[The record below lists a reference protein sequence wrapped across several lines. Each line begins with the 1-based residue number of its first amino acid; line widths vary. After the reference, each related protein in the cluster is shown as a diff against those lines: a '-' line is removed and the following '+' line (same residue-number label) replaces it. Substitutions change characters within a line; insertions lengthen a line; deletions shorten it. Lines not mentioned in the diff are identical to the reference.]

1 MSVQRG
7 QALYAQVADALRA
20 DIRAGHYGPGDRL
33 PSERELVERFGV
45 SAGSVRAALVQLRT
59 EGLIVSYQGRGVFV
73 TEQTGLRRLST
84 DITTGVGF
92 YSMTARTGEQP
103 TTVTTVRRE
112 PASEE
117 VAQGLGVDPGTQVV
131 VRHRV
136 MGTEAHPLVSLA
148 TSYFPEWVVDQAPNL
163 ADPNVSGLPKW
174 LREAFGDTY
183 SDDVI
188 DARMPTAEESAQL
201 SIPEG
206 TPVIILQGT
215 TRDSQHRVLHYISK
229 VTVAGRLQYHYR
241 FGAVP
246 EDAPR

>member
-1 MSVQRG
+1 MVQRG

-20 DIRAGHYGPGDRL
+20 DIRAGRFGPGDRL
-33 PSERELVERFGV
+33 PSERELVARFDV
-45 SAGSVRAALVQLRT
+45 SAGSVRAALVQLRA

-84 DITTGVGF
+84 DITTGEGF
-92 YSMTARTGEQP
+92 YTMLNRTGIEP
-103 TTVTTVRRE
+103 ATVTTVTRA
-112 PASEE
+112 PATDEVAEWLGVPPGEE
-117 VAQGLGVDPGTQVV
+117 VVIRARILRTEGQPPTGL
-131 VRHRV
+131 
-136 MGTEAHPLVSLA
+136 AI
-148 TSYFPEWVVDQAPNL
+148 SYFPAWVVEQAPNL

-188 DARMPTAEESAQL
+188 DARMPTPEESERL
-201 SIPEG
+201 EVPEG
-206 TPVIILQGT
+206 TPVLVIKGT
-215 TRDSQHRVLHYISK
+215 TRDGQHRVLHFIDK
-229 VTVAGRLQYHYR
+229 VTPAGRMSYAYR

>member
-7 QALYAQVADALRA
+7 TALYAQVADALRA
-20 DIRAGHYGPGDRL
+20 DIRAGRYAPGDRL
-33 PSERELVERFGV
+33 PSERELVARFEV

-84 DITTGVGF
+84 DITTGEGF
-92 YSMTARTGEQP
+92 YTMLSRTGRQP
-103 TTVTTVRRE
+103 ATVTTVARG
-112 PASEE
+112 PATDEVAEWLGVPPGEE
-117 VAQGLGVDPGTQVV
+117 VVIRA
-131 VRHRV
+131 RV
-136 MGTEAHPLVSLA
+136 LGTEGQPPTGLA
-148 TSYFPEWVVDQAPNL
+148 VSYFPTWVVEAAPKL

-188 DARMPTAEESAQL
+188 DARMPTAAERKQL
-201 SIPEG
+201 EIPPR
-206 TPVIILQGT
+206 TPVLVIKGT
-215 TRDSQHRVLHYISK
+215 TRDGQHRVLHFIDK
-229 VTVAGRLQYHYR
+229 VTPAGRMQYAYR